1 MKKIIFLFAFIFSF
15 GMVKAEVYGDVNCDG
30 EVTAADVT
38 AIYDVLLGT
47 SDIFEATADVNNDQA
62 VTAADI
68 TAVYDVL
75 LGNVTPEPKRGKI
88 YISDNANWGDMALY
102 AWPEQG
108 LNGWPG
114 IHHNGTVSHD
124 GKVYYEFDLTDGY
137 YGRALNYIANNYA
150 AVNGG
155 TNRQLDL
162 MSNYTMGENDLY
174 ITINGSAGSY
184 SYVIDD
190 DGTPPPVVYLH
201 SELDW
206 ADYCLYVWKN
216 AAPVSASWPGEHY
229 TSTKTIDGEL
239 WYVFNLPKIYYTTSG
254 TNWILNNN
262 NNGKQYDLMQNFDY
276 SQDIYIR
283 VSANGNYTVSSNSGS
298 SSGEGDVVTYGE
310 PQPLDVTWTTAASS
324 KNRVIYEMN
333 VGSFTSA
340 GTFAAAR
347 DKLSDLR
354 SLGIDIVW
362 LMPIYPRGGGINSP
376 YAATNFK
383 ATNPNYGTI
392 AQLKSLVDRAHE
404 LGMEVIL
411 DWVPNHT
418 ATDAVWVT
426 QHPEYYTTQNGEM
439 VHPNNYGDV
448 YQLNYNN
455 AALCEAMND
464 CLRFWIDQAGV
475 DGYRC
480 DYVSSPAIPGSYW
493 ASTIPM
499 LRNYANGKTITMV
512 AEADIVHDANKLLNV
527 GFDYDYAWNFQSSKM
542 ERFGPN
548 GTSAT
553 TLQGYCQSFISE
565 SQDRSFDRMTYL
577 TNHDQNYN
585 DGGKTLQ
592 KMYGA
597 NKYALTTLFFTIYGM
612 PLLYNGQEVGNDQ
625 ILDYFHDTKINWNST
640 DAKMQNT
647 IATLVALRHTQP
659 ALANGTTTTFL
670 TSSNGNVM
678 AYTKTSGDNTVLV
691 LMNLGN
697 LDATATI
704 SGIDAGSYSMWLDSS
719 TIATGTTQSD
729 VTLTANSTFALD
741 AKGYRVFVKK

>member
-1 MKKIIFLFAFIFSF
+1 MKKIILLFAAISSLA
-15 GMVKAEVYGDVNCDG
+15 MMKADVYGDVNCDG
-30 EVTAADVT
+30 VVTAADVT
-38 AIYDVLLGT
+38 AIYNLLLGNNNT
-47 SDIFEATADVNNDQA
+47 YEATADVNGDHV

-68 TAVYDVL
+68 TQIYKIL
-75 LGNVTPEPKRGKI
+75 LNDVTPEPKRGKI
-88 YISDNANWGDMALY
+88 YISDNAGWGDMALY

-108 LNGWPG
+108 VLNGWPG
-114 IHHNGTVSHD
+114 IHHSGTAEKD
-124 GKVYYEFDLTDGY
+124 GKTYYRFELSDGY

-155 TNRQLDL
+155 TSRQLDL
-162 MSNYTMGENDLY
+162 MSDYTMGENDIYL
-174 ITINGSAGSY
+174 TISGSAGNY

-201 SELDW
+201 SELGW
-206 ADYCLYVWKN
+206 NDYCLYVWKN

-239 WYVFNLPKIYYTTSG
+239 WYTFELPEVYYTTSG
-254 TNWILNNN
+254 TNWIINNN
-262 NNGKQYDLMQNFDY
+262 NNGNQYDLMQDFSY
-276 SQDIYIR
+276 SKDIYIR
-283 VSANGNYTVSSNSGS
+283 VSNNGSYTVSDAS
-298 SSGEGDVVTYGE
+298 SQSTSDVVIPGE
-310 PQPLDVTWTTAASS
+310 ARPFDVSNTTALTS

-340 GTFAAAR
+340 GTFAAAQA
-347 DKLSDLR
+347 KLGDLR
-354 SLGIDIVW
+354 SLGIDILW

-383 ATNPNYGTI
+383 ATNPSYGSI

-418 ATDAVWVT
+418 ATNAGWVT
-426 QHPEYYTTQNGEM
+426 EHPEYYTTQNGQM
-439 VHPNNYGDV
+439 VHPNNYSDV

-464 CLRFWIDQAGV
+464 CLRFWIDQAGI

-499 LRNYANGKTITMV
+499 LRNYAGGKTITMV

-527 GFDYDYAWNFQSSKM
+527 GFDYDYAWNFQSGKL

-553 TLQGYCQSFISE
+553 TLQGYCQSFINE
-565 SQDRSFDRMTYL
+565 SQGKSFDRMTYL
-577 TNHDQNYN
+577 TNHDQNFN

-592 KMYGA
+592 SMYGA

-640 DAKMQNT
+640 DAKMKNT
-647 IATLVALRHTQP
+647 IATLMALRHTQP
-659 ALANGTTTTFL
+659 ALANGTTTNFL
-670 TSSNGNVM
+670 SSNNGNVM
-678 AYTKTSGDNTVLV
+678 AFTKTSGNNTVLV
-691 LMNLGN
+691 VMNLGN
-697 LDATATI
+697 TDATATI
-704 SGIDAGSYSMWLDSS
+704 SGLAAGEYDMWLDSS
-719 TIATGTTQSD
+719 TIASGTTQSD
-729 VTLTANSTFALD
+729 VTITATSTFALD